1 MWIKLWIICLQ
12 NCANAESI
20 HQLNKKCVSYSLV
33 DYFSS
38 FSKVYEPLLYKGL
51 SLLSEWKTQYSFSEK
66 LRFPFTCTFVLFTI
80 SPYRIRAGANFDAS
94 LSPILKCVFYSLVI
108 AFFIHYLYV
117 SFTRTPSKYKGLC
130 HFFLFYTFPALYTYI
145 YILL

>member
-1 MWIKLWIICLQ
+1 M
-12 NCANAESI
+12 
-20 HQLNKKCVSYSLV
+20 
-33 DYFSS
+33 
-38 FSKVYEPLLYKGL
+38 YKEL

-80 SPYRIRAGANFDAS
+80 SPYSIRAGANFDAS

-117 SFTRTPSKYKGLC
+117 SFTHTPSKYKGLC

-145 YILL
+145 YIIIKRKHMVCVCRMLRNYVTCNLYIYSQPLKRRKISSVATT